1 MQNVLKIV
9 RERLKA
15 ATPAVNH
22 PDANVLTAFSERA
35 LPELERAIVL
45 EHLARCGDCRDIVAL
60 SLPETEAVEAAT
72 VPARGPW
79 FAWPTL
85 RWAFVAA
92 GVVAIASLGV
102 VQLQHREVT
111 QLASKRSVNREAVS
125 VSLEAKNQNTS
136 LPMASSPA
144 ETKQTKEKKSQVPAL
159 ALKDSGN
166 VSGRAAAA
174 SNELM
179 RAEEPSLQ
187 KPPGSRG
194 AVGGVVAGQLSNG
207 PKMPEQWQQ
216 RQNAFGLQANA
227 APAPPTAKQKVDAY
241 TSSNMLTTEARQSAQ
256 VPSAAPAIN
265 TAAENLDAHV
275 QEQPSAPQPESD
287 AVGKAKQPVKVEAQ
301 GAAAAQETMV
311 AATPRDISAGRNDGA
326 NVRNSNQLNTS
337 PSSTF
342 RWIVN
347 SDGGLERSV
356 DRGNS
361 WQGVDVNAQNSA
373 SSMSSKL
380 AAKAARA
387 KDKSDTKKEAAATPV
402 FRAVAAMGTEVWA
415 GGSTGALF
423 HSSDGGNHWTR
434 VVPLFAGSTLTGD
447 VVTLE
452 FSDPQHGKIT
462 TSTPE
467 VWTTTDAGQTWQKQ

>member
-1 MQNVLKIV
+1 
-9 RERLKA
+9 
-15 ATPAVNH
+15 
-22 PDANVLTAFSERA
+22 
-35 LPELERAIVL
+35 
-45 EHLARCGDCRDIVAL
+45 
-60 SLPETEAVEAAT
+60 
-72 VPARGPW
+72 
-79 FAWPTL
+79 
-85 RWAFVAA
+85 
-92 GVVAIASLGV
+92 
-102 VQLQHREVT
+102 
-111 QLASKRSVNREAVS
+111 
-125 VSLEAKNQNTS
+125 
-136 LPMASSPA
+136 
-144 ETKQTKEKKSQVPAL
+144 
-159 ALKDSGN
+159 
-166 VSGRAAAA
+166 
-174 SNELM
+174 
-179 RAEEPSLQ
+179 LQ

-227 APAPPTAKQKVDAY
+227 APAPPPPTAKQAVDAY

-256 VPSAAPAIN
+256 APSAAPAIN
-265 TAAENLDAHV
+265 TAAKNLDAHV
-275 QEQPSAPQPESD
+275 QEQPSSPQPESD

-447 VVTLE
+447 VVTVE